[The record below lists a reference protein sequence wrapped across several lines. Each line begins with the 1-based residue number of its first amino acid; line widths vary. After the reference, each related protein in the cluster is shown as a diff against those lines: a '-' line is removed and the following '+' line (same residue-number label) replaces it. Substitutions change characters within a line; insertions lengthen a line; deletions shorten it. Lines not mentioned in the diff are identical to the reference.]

1 MSREAGLG
9 RAIFPSRRAPHP
21 KVERGLPTQDVR
33 DRGTFESPRKDPLS
47 VTNLCVA
54 PGISLYSYH
63 VRELLV
69 CLAFFSLLFVLLA
82 LLILGGIIAWHAGE
96 YVLQRAGTAGRVRRS
111 VALGPAELQLKPIL

>member
-1 MSREAGLG
+1 MCEIEEPLN
-9 RAIFPSRRAPHP
+9 
-21 KVERGLPTQDVR
+21 LPEKTHC
-33 DRGTFESPRKDPLS
+33 LS
-47 VTNLCVA
+47 QISVLLL
-54 PGISLYSYH
+54 GISLYSYH

-111 VALGPAELQLKPIL
+111 VALGPAELQLKPILGAGRMTRV